1 MPSSWPPSRAPY
13 RSSEK
18 PSSRKREIRPYTQ
31 PSSRQ
36 HSASTPYDPVAFAPK
51 KGIGRIEKFKFL
63 PIFATET
70 GSRKHQAGCR
80 RQYSILT
87 TGNFFTRQHL
97 KRSFIGKGTDFQ
109 RYRFFRLM
117 HPGPDKFPVMK
128 AERYE
133 IRSHTCHALPLRTGT
148 GPHEENRSRMPP
160 SGQRL
165 RLLRE
170 QRLRQAHAC
179 CRERSRARLPHGD
192 ALAAAFCSHAVCI
205 GLRRGGCRQGNRVRQ
220 GGQCRQGHHRLL
232 CGTHQ
237 PPHLFRTAGLGHH

>member
-1 MPSSWPPSRAPY
+1 MEKELISR
-13 RSSEK
+13 
-18 PSSRKREIRPYTQ
+18 
-31 PSSRQ
+31 
-36 HSASTPYDPVAFAPK
+36 D
-51 KGIGRIEKFKFL
+51 
-63 PIFATET
+63 
-70 GSRKHQAGCR
+70 
-80 RQYSILT
+80 
-87 TGNFFTRQHL
+87 
-97 KRSFIGKGTDFQ
+97 TD
-109 RYRFFRLM
+109 FFRLM

-133 IRSHTCHALPLRTGT
+133 IRSHTCHALSLRTGT

-237 PPHLFRTAGLGHH
+237 PPHLFRTAGLGHHRDDAALLPGALRPRYGRMPAARSEHRPGLARTGKPGLRKPVHRAHASVHGRCRGRECIYHLPQRARQLCPEIPG